1 MIRVDWLE
9 WLGGKGRLL
18 HNLITVYAKKY
29 TLTSLACTNAVLHQQ
44 KVYLLFWTM

>member
-18 HNLITVYAKKY
+18 HNLVTFYVKKCAS
-29 TLTSLACTNAVLHQQ
+29 TSLAYVTAVIHQQ
-44 KVYLLFWTM
+44 KVDLLFWTM